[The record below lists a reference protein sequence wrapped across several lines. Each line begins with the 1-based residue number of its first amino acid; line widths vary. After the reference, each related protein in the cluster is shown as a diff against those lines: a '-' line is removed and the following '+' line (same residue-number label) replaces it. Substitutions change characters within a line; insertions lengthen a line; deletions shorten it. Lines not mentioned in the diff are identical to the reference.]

1 MIQLSGYWVKSS
13 FIKHCKIFHYLT
25 LVIGDKPKYT
35 SGSWLWVKDIRNLF
49 TLINTNNEIIA
60 MDCYAVCKKDRDL
73 IAAAPDMLEALET
86 ILEAEMSG
94 YKAVAEYGG
103 YVLDDDVRDKARVAI
118 AKAKGVRDE

>member
-1 MIQLSGYWVKSS
+1 
-13 FIKHCKIFHYLT
+13 
-25 LVIGDKPKYT
+25 
-35 SGSWLWVKDIRNLF
+35 
-49 TLINTNNEIIA
+49 
-60 MDCYAVCKKDRDL
+60 
-73 IAAAPDMLEALET
+73 MLEALET